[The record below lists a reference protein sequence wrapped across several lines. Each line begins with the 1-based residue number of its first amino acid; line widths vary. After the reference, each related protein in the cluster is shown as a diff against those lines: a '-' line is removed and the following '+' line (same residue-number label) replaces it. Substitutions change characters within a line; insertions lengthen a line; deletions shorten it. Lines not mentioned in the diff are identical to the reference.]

1 MNEQTEKT
9 ITEEVLR
16 HKVRELIA
24 RPKAS
29 KLQTIFNSTFTS
41 IVVGFVLTGLI
52 GSYLTASYSKEQ
64 QKVAAQRSFSDELN
78 KIRIQRIGDMWQ
90 RIYENELAADD
101 LVEESVE
108 AFRLKSPNDNAVE
121 NAKRV
126 EQIQGLNHESLKAIS
141 SNRFWLG
148 EADYNTVRHYLD
160 LNIHYD
166 MEKIIGKGD
175 DPDLLG
181 QREKAKQ
188 DVLHLRQSFLKGD
201 VDDQ

>member
-9 ITEEVLR
+9 VTDEVLR
-16 HKVRELIA
+16 SKVRELVG
-24 RPKAS
+24 KSKTS
-29 KLQTIFNSTFTS
+29 KLQSISDSLLAS

-52 GSYLTASYSKEQ
+52 GTYLTAYYTKQ
-64 QKVAAQRSFSDELN
+64 QQRISAQRSFSDELN

-90 RIYENELAADD
+90 RVHENELAADD
-101 LVEESVE
+101 LVDESVE
-108 AFRLKSPNDNAVE
+108 ARRLTGPIDKSVE
-121 NAKRV
+121 NGKRL
-126 EQIQGLNHESLKAIS
+126 EKIQGLNHESLKAIS

-166 MEKIIGKGD
+166 MEKLIGKGD

-188 DVLHLRQSFLKGD
+188 DVIQLRQSFLKGD